1 LIGIE
6 FDENTV
12 WGQLD
17 IGELKILIYLAL
29 QEFEKAKPLVGAFL
43 TFNDNSRQRKLFYQ
57 AIDAV
62 LDIALSEDLEIEDYV
77 GNMERMFGAE
87 TMKNVVGSLTGDVR
101 FFGLSKTSLN
111 LEGLDKHLSLIESY
125 DKLHK
130 GRSPI

>member
-1 LIGIE
+1 
-6 FDENTV
+6 
-12 WGQLD
+12 
-17 IGELKILIYLAL
+17 LAL

-62 LDIALSEDLEIEDYV
+62 LDIALSEDLEIEDYI

-130 GRSPI
+130 GRSQT